1 MYLEVSYI
9 GSACGKNRY
18 EPTIKT
24 IMLLLARYSP
34 HVIKKLLFE
43 YGIII
48 ESCYDTKVY
57 DTELKNIYS
66 VFKKNITDVS
76 TVENVK
82 DEIIK
87 KLKSENKEITDEDI
101 SVANNFL
108 ESSIK
113 KDCGN
118 NNESSV
124 IQSKMYT
131 KGNNFMHRK
140 TPWGHQAL
148 EWELRG
154 FHDASHGDT
163 VIEIKTRMKRV
174 NVRKNEY
181 DLYQLFGYLLVM
193 DKTKGKIVQKF
204 QDEIFDSDTENSEE
218 FGIIDISL
226 DKWATKFDKFK
237 QELYSFFEK
246 VDAICDN
253 IEYNIHDYMVD
264 FKNVINSSNDFP
276 IAKIYN
282 GIPRNVNNNYEKLI
296 KTLF

>member
-24 IMLLLARYSP
+24 ILLLLARSHP

-43 YGIII
+43 YGIIV
-48 ESCYDTKVY
+48 ESGDDKVY

-66 VFKKNITDVS
+66 DYKKKITDVS
-76 TVENVK
+76 TIDNVR

-87 KLKSENKEITDEDI
+87 KLKSENKEITYEDI

-140 TPWGHQAL
+140 TPWAQL
-148 EWELRG
+148 PNWELRG

-163 VIEIKTRMKRV
+163 VIEIKTRMKRM
-174 NVRKNEY
+174 NVRKNDY

-204 QDEIFDSDTENSEE
+204 QDEIFDSDTENSSE

-246 VDAICDN
+246 VDAISNDIN
-253 IEYNIHDYMVD
+253 YNIHDYMVD
-264 FKNVINSSNDFP
+264 FKNVINRSNDFP

-282 GIPRNVNNNYEKLI
+282 GVPRNVNNNYEKLI

>member
-18 EPTIKT
+18 EPTSKT
-24 IMLLLARYSP
+24 ILLLLARHSP
-34 HVIKKLLFE
+34 ELIKHLLFQ
-43 YGIII
+43 YGIIV
-48 ESCYDTKVY
+48 ESDDDKVY
-57 DTELKNIYS
+57 DTELKNMYS
-66 VFKKNITDVS
+66 VFKKNIKDVS
-76 TVENVK
+76 TAENVK

-87 KLKSENKEITDEDI
+87 KLKSENKEMTDEDI

-140 TPWGHQAL
+140 NPWDQLPH
-148 EWELRG
+148 WELRG

-163 VIEIKTRMKRV
+163 VIEIKTRMKRI

-226 DKWATKFDKFK
+226 DKWATKFNKFK
-237 QELYSFFEK
+237 QELYSFFET
-246 VDAICDN
+246 VDAICNDIN
-253 IEYNIHDYMVD
+253 YNIHDYMVN
-264 FKNVINSSNDFP
+264 FKNVVNRSNDFP

-282 GIPRNVNNNYEKLI
+282 GVPRNVNNNYEKLI